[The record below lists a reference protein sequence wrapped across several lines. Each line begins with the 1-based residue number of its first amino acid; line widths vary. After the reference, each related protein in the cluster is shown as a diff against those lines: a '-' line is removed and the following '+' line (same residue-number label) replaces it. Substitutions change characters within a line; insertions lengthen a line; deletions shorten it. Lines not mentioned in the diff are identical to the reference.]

1 LQRRSDDSDV
11 PLVSTE
17 QALRKVGAALGI
29 IGATLGAGCGG
40 EETLS
45 KEEYV
50 SRVNG
55 MCESF
60 SAREN
65 QIGEPRTMA
74 DLVAKG
80 PRVLDAF
87 EQTILEEARELD
99 APDEIAEQAER
110 LVALA
115 EQQRDVLADLID
127 AAENGQVAEARRLA
141 SRNQALNEEANSIT
155 RELGAGAC
163 AAD

>member
-1 LQRRSDDSDV
+1 
-11 PLVSTE
+11 
-17 QALRKVGAALGI
+17 
-29 IGATLGAGCGG
+29 
-40 EETLS
+40 
-45 KEEYV
+45 V
-50 SRVNG
+50 SRVNA
-55 MCESF
+55 MCENF

-65 QIGEPRTMA
+65 QIGEPRTIA

-87 EQTILEEARELD
+87 EETILEEARELD

-141 SRNQALNEEANSIT
+141 SRNQAFNEEANSIT

-163 AAD
+163 TAD